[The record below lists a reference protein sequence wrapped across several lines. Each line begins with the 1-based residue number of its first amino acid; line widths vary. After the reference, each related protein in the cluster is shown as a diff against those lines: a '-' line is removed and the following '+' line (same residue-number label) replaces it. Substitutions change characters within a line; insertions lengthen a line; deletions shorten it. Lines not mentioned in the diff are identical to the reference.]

1 MQTNRKPYT
10 QAQISAW
17 LRGLMSVA
25 LADNDYSDQERTL
38 FDQISHSE
46 EWGEDLTI
54 SNFEPISAQDLADS
68 LGSDREVGQNF
79 LRMAVMMALAD
90 GKYTDTEDRVIQ
102 EFSKALNQEV
112 KAINDLRK
120 NLEAASHHE
129 EHHPNV
135 LEPVKEWLDHM
146 DIHDSRLA
154 NLICKVIPAQCP
166 FERDIVLF
174 GRKIMHIPAMCEI
187 NPLYDQ
193 LVGLRFRSLSYLADK
208 GEDISKYY

>member
-10 QAQISAW
+10 QSQISAW

-25 LADNDYSDQERTL
+25 LADNDYSEQERTL
-38 FDQISHSE
+38 FDQISHSD
-46 EWGEDLTI
+46 EWGEEITI
-54 SNFEPISAQDLADS
+54 SNFEPISAQELVEA
-68 LGSDREVGQNF
+68 LGSDREVGENF

-90 GKYTDTEDRVIQ
+90 GQYTDTEDQVIQ
-102 EFSKALNQEV
+102 GFSKALKQEV
-112 KAINDLRK
+112 KPINDLRK
-120 NLEAASHHE
+120 NLEANSHHE
-129 EHHPNV
+129 EHHPSV

-154 NLICKVIPAQCP
+154 NLICRVVPAQCP

-208 GEDISKYY
+208 GEDVSKYC

>member
-10 QAQISAW
+10 QSQISAW

-25 LADNDYSDQERTL
+25 LADNEYSEQERTL
-38 FDQISHSE
+38 FDQISHSD
-46 EWGEDLTI
+46 EWGEEITI
-54 SNFEPISAQDLADS
+54 SNFEPISAQDLVDA
-68 LGSDREVGQNF
+68 LGSDRAVGENF

-90 GKYTDTEDRVIQ
+90 GQYTDTEDQVIQ
-102 EFSKALNQEV
+102 GFCKALNQEV
-112 KAINDLRK
+112 KPINDLRK
-120 NLEAASHHE
+120 NLEANSQHE
-129 EHHPNV
+129 EHHPSV

-154 NLICKVIPAQCP
+154 NLICKVVPAQCP
-166 FERDIVLF
+166 FERDVVLF

-208 GEDISKYY
+208 GEDISKYC